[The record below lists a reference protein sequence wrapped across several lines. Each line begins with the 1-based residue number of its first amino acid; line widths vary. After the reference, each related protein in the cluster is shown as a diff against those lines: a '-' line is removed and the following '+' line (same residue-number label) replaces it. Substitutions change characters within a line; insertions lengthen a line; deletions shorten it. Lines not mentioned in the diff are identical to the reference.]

1 MVSKNE
7 KANWSAN
14 QSAEKMIQSPIV
26 IISQRCR
33 F

>member
-1 MVSKNE
+1 MKKPTGPPTSQPK
-7 KANWSAN
+7 
-14 QSAEKMIQSPIV
+14 KMKKSLIV